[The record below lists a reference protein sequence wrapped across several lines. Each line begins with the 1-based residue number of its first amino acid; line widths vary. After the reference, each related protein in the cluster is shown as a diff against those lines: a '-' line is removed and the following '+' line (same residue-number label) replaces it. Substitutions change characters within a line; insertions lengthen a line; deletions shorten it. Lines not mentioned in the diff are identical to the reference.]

1 MPVYS
6 MDEVERIKKFG
17 WEVLNEGNSPDYSKL
32 KPTPV
37 KEEPPVDEKL
47 AKEAWAMAH
56 EEAASKWPVSTRKKP
71 GPKPKVK

>member
-1 MPVYS
+1 MERDMYWLINPDHGVMPVYS

-32 KPTPV
+32 KPEKVVCEVV
-37 KEEPPVDEKL
+37 KPKPI
-47 AKEAWAMAH
+47 A
-56 EEAASKWPVSTRKKP
+56 PRKKP